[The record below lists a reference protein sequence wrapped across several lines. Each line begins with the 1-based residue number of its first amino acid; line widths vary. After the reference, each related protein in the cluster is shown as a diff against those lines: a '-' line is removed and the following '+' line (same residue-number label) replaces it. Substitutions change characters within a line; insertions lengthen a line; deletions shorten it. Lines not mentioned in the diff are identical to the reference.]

1 MNELISAL
9 IGGVIGSISSAVL
22 TYVFTNIQQQHHA
35 RVQTTIQMYEKYQ
48 NPEMLSAR
56 IKAERIFCKNRRQTQ
71 LLSYTEIYHETYANH
86 DENWIY
92 VSQIVHYFEQ
102 VAILHQEKFL
112 DERLF
117 RSSIAKDFRF
127 WYNEYFKQVHDISI
141 KKNEDVDW
149 CSGMLYLLEHLNSEP
164 IVNPGLSWRLSHHAN
179 KLSNR
184 AVARK

>member
-22 TYVFTNIQQQHHA
+22 TYVFTNIQQQHYA

-48 NPEMLSAR
+48 SSEMLLAR
-56 IKAERIFCKNRRQTQ
+56 IKAERVLYENCRRSQP
-71 LLSYTEIYHETYANH
+71 LSYTEIYHETYANH
-86 DENWIY
+86 DTNWIY

-117 RSSIAKDFRF
+117 RSSIAPYFRF
-127 WYNEYFKQVHDISI
+127 WYNKYFKQI
-141 KKNEDVDW
+141 
-149 CSGMLYLLEHLNSEP
+149 
-164 IVNPGLSWRLSHHAN
+164 
-179 KLSNR
+179 
-184 AVARK
+184 

>member
-1 MNELISAL
+1 MNEFISAL

-48 NPEMLSAR
+48 SSEMLLAR
-56 IKAERIFCKNRRQTQ
+56 IKAERVLYKNRQEPNP
-71 LLSYTEIYHETYANH
+71 LSYTEIYHETYTNH

-102 VAILHQEKFL
+102 VAILHREKFL

-117 RSSIAKDFRF
+117 RSSIAPYLQF
-127 WYNEYFKQVHDISI
+127 WYKEYFELVHDTSI
-141 KKNEDVDW
+141 KKKEDTDW
-149 CSGMLYLLEHLNSEP
+149 CSGILYLLEHLDSEAAP
-164 IVNPGLSWRLSHHAN
+164 SSLWSLPRHPKKSFS
-179 KLSNR
+179 R
-184 AVARK
+184 AITRR